1 MTIFTYFY
9 VFLRPGHVSSVSPAK
24 NLWAR
29 FLATALADFDADST
43 VAQRTSSIVL
53 LSKFSSTGEPPGY
66 RFGAH
71 SVRRYLKCR
80 ICPTF
85 VPYTHNTSLYCKLL
99 YCTCVKPYL
108 LLFQFCQK
116 SNVGL

>member
-1 MTIFTYFY
+1 MTILTYFH

-24 NLWAR
+24 KLLAR
-29 FLATALADFDADST
+29 FLATTLADFDADST

-53 LSKFSSTGEPPGY
+53 LSKFRSTGEPRDY

-85 VPYTHNTSLYCKLL
+85 VPYTHNTSRQCF
-99 YCTCVKPYL
+99 TCSAALPGFYA
-108 LLFQFCQK
+108 
-116 SNVGL
+116 